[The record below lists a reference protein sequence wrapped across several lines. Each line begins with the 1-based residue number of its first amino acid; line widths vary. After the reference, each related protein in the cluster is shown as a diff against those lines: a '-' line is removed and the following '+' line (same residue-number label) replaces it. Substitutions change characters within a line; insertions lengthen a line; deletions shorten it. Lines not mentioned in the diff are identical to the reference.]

1 MKFITKALYFSLI
14 SLLGFMICNYFLGV
28 VFIELNS
35 LELKLGVTSNS
46 IDSLEITYN
55 VLPTQF
61 DAKVYKR
68 SIKDKEAILLT
79 LNSNK
84 QIKAIYAQTKGSG
97 NISLSSIKVVGFI
110 KDIIIPF
117 NEIDSSL
124 SVRVAGGENRK
135 FLTSKEFDNIE
146 LNKKNVV
153 VIGGKLFDKLY
164 YELQKPIITISFIF
178 SILVFLTLILFSLR
192 SSNLFFQPNES
203 YFLTTIF
210 IVIIFGFFFSR
221 KEVNNIENRQ
231 LALMPS
237 FDQNIWRIPNKY
249 VQYFNDHFPA
259 RVQFSRINNFI
270 KIKYFKTSPNPNF
283 VQIGTDGWLFYST
296 KKIRKVYQGS
306 ELYSENELISIKKK
320 IELKQTLLSKRNI
333 EFYLIIP
340 PLKHSIYPEYL
351 PTSLKPAQEFSK
363 RDQVME
369 FLKENSSIKIIDPYK
384 MLLEL
389 KNERQIYYKTDTHW
403 NQVGGFETYKMLI
416 NRIRKD
422 FPSISEPYSL
432 EAYEM
437 DEREDY
443 EGDLIDLLNLKGHFS
458 RQGIFLT
465 PKFEVKAEAAESGSL
480 MGNEVKVDKY
490 TIPQRADLPKLL
502 MYRDSFTSYLKL
514 PLSNHFFESTFIWDR
529 NLNVERIDQE
539 KPDIIVLEMMERF
552 VDHLLTEN
560 EK

>member
-110 KDIIIPF
+110 KDINIPF

-164 YELQKPIITISFIF
+164 YELQKPIITISLIF
-178 SILVFLTLILFSLR
+178 SILVFLTLILLSLR

-432 EAYEM
+432 EGYEM

>member
-1 MKFITKALYFSLI
+1 
-14 SLLGFMICNYFLGV
+14 MICNYFLGV